1 MNKKFPPEGKGSAAA
16 KRAHLVREKLA
27 RECERNGTDAEAKG
41 EAKGQ
46 EETDGKVVEGRIF
59 SRKFK
64 VVVET
69 KEDHDHCQTE
79 ATSGKL
85 RSSVHPRHDQRSEDH
100 SDGECGLKENGKDG
114 WGEVDPGEDEEG
126 EGVVGE
132 DVRPNGGVHRKED
145 GEYGDWEE
153 E

>member
-69 KEDHDHCQTE
+69 KEDHDDCQTK

-85 RSSVHPRHDQRSEDH
+85 RSSVHP
-100 SDGECGLKENGKDG
+100 
-114 WGEVDPGEDEEG
+114 
-126 EGVVGE
+126 
-132 DVRPNGGVHRKED
+132 
-145 GEYGDWEE
+145 
-153 E
+153 